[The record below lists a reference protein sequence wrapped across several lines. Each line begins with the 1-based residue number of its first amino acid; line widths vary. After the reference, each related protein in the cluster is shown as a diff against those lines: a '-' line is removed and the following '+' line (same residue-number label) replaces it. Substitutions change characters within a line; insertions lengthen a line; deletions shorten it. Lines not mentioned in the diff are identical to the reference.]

1 MYSVVLRLFI
11 YYYALSC
18 ECVSQTH
25 FIRIYVSSAHILWVR
40 RRAKSFVMCPADR
53 FGGETWFPECNV
65 FRRRCYYHTLHYLHS
80 VYYTFLLSFRIGGI
94 HYIPIYILYRYDFML
109 VYTTGILY
117 DNIQICIQY
126 RSHHNKLLM
135 LIIYINVRTHHN
147 IHSPNPCIYCR

>member
-25 FIRIYVSSAHILWVR
+25 FIRIYVSSAHIYFGSVVVQ
-40 RRAKSFVMCPADR
+40 RASMCPADR
-53 FGGETWFPECNV
+53 FGGEMWFPECNA

-94 HYIPIYILYRYDFML
+94 YYIPIYILYRYDFML
-109 VYTTGILY
+109 AHYRYIVRQYTNL
-117 DNIQICIQY
+117 
-126 RSHHNKLLM
+126 
-135 LIIYINVRTHHN
+135 
-147 IHSPNPCIYCR
+147 HSVSQPSQ